1 MKALRFFG
9 SKDGV
14 PEEFYGHV
22 AVTCSNFVAE
32 FGELSMSSGIE
43 ARKK

>member
-1 MKALRFFG
+1 MKALRFYG

-22 AVTCSNFVAE
+22 VDVIRDRSKKE
-32 FGELSMSSGIE
+32 IKFGESFTD
-43 ARKK
+43 